1 MMIATAF
8 IDKCSNELW
17 GEIFWLENQPI
28 TTENAKLYDEILAEL
43 RTREYRR
50 ECLSQFLAG

>member
-17 GEIFWLENQPI
+17 EEIFWLEDQPI
-28 TTENAKLYDEILAEL
+28 TVENAKLYDEILAEL
-43 RTREYRR
+43 RLREFRR
-50 ECLSQFLAG
+50 QCINDFLFD